1 MVPRVM
7 VAQMVS
13 DTEIS
18 NFLGDIS
25 NQIFFLVHRWH
36 IHSFESSKKLKN
48 ISILTENEPEI
59 EIFQKM
65 SEIAFGHEE
74 FI

>member
-1 MVPRVM
+1 MKVTKM
-7 VAQMVS
+7 
-13 DTEIS
+13 
-18 NFLGDIS
+18 
-25 NQIFFLVHRWH
+25 
-36 IHSFESSKKLKN
+36 

-74 FI
+74 FVWEVIKAS